1 MHAQGAG
8 QADSHLLIQETWAD
22 GIESSLLTSVTGAVP
37 QLFPPHVLFE
47 SAQCRPGDAEASEG
61 HDVSTVKSIQHCIF
75 PKLFIFN
82 WSAMYLALAIS

>member
-8 QADSHLLIQETWAD
+8 QADSHLLIQETWED
-22 GIESSLLTSVTGAVP
+22 GIESSLLTSVMGAVP

-61 HDVSTVKSIQHCIF
+61 NDISTVKSIQHCIF
-75 PKLFIFN
+75 PKLFMFN